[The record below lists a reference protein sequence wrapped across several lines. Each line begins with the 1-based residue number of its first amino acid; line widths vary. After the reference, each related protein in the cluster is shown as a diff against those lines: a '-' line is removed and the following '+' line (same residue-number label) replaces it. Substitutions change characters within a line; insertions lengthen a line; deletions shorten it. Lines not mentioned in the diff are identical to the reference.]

1 MNKLLFLFFS
11 IILSLFSTYAAAA
24 DRIAVVNVY
33 SIFQHSSQRAIVAK
47 QLEKEFKIRTSE
59 LQSMEQDIQK
69 KIQKLKRDGS
79 TMKASERGALEQS
92 VIAQREAFSSKAQ
105 AFEKDNNRRQNEERN
120 KILSSIQE
128 AVNSVAHKEGYD
140 VVIDANA
147 IAYAKSSKD
156 ITVDVLKKVK

>member
-1 MNKLLFLFFS
+1 MNKLLFFI
-11 IILSLFSTYAAAA
+11 IILSLFSNYAAAA
-24 DRIAVVNVY
+24 DRIAVVNVS

-59 LQSMEQDIQK
+59 LQSMEQDLQK
-69 KIQKLKRDGS
+69 KMQKLKRDGS
-79 TMKASERGALEQS
+79 TMKAIERGALEKS